1 MLDKRYVKC
10 YIKNNYR
17 KDIMIYRK
25 PFYITYY
32 SNKDKKTIT
41 RRGKEDDKTRI
52 DMNKAGDFYFV
63 YYDLDANGY
72 RTASKDWKVRY

>member
-1 MLDKRYVKC
+1 MK
-10 YIKNNYR
+10 YR
-17 KDIMIYRK
+17 L

-52 DMNKAGDFYFV
+52 DMNKAGYFYFV

-72 RTASKDWKVRY
+72 RTASKDWKIRY